1 MPPDIIPPIP
11 RRSVFMSLPRTPL
24 RYSPF
29 SKLNRKFEP
38 RPERRT
44 GNGMDP
50 IVPDGQA
57 GGQEDDGAI
66 FLEAMSGVEPLP
78 EDRKITGSNRAPA
91 GMPHNEPDD
100 EHDAAQVRKLINL
113 VLKGEGFSVSD
124 TPEYM
129 EGTGYNVH
137 PGMAQRLHQGDF
149 SIQASLDLHGLNSSE
164 ARDEFESFLRKS
176 IYSGKRAVL
185 VIHGRGLS
193 SPGEPVL
200 KARVRQWLT
209 RSHWRKW
216 VIAFTSAASH
226 DGGAGATYVLLRER
240 PVPKSLRKRKPA

>member
-1 MPPDIIPPIP
+1 
-11 RRSVFMSLPRTPL
+11 MSLPRSPL

-29 SKLNRKFEP
+29 SRLNKEFEP
-38 RPERRT
+38 RPEPRAPQGRQPAAPNEE
-44 GNGMDP
+44 GDA
-50 IVPDGQA
+50 Q
-57 GGQEDDGAI
+57 QDDAAI
-66 FLEAMSGVEPLP
+66 FIKAMSGVEPLAA
-78 EDRKITGSNRAPA
+78 DRRITGRNPA
-91 GMPHNEPDD
+91 CTGAPHNGPDD
-100 EHDAAQVRKLINL
+100 EPDAAQVRKLIDL

-149 SIQASLDLHGLNSSE
+149 SIQASLDLHGLNSSR
-164 ARDEFESFLRKS
+164 ARDEFEGFLKKS

-200 KARVRQWLT
+200 KGKVREWLT

-240 PVPKSLRKRKPA
+240 PVPKSMRKRRPA